1 VPDYPPLLD
10 AVTDNA
16 EGRVFPA
23 RNVQVMADCLE
34 MLLTDDA
41 AQRRMAEQARR
52 KIIEKH
58 NWLENGRGI
67 LGLYQQR
74 SMQT

>member
-1 VPDYPPLLD
+1 
-10 AVTDNA
+10 
-16 EGRVFPA
+16 
-23 RNVQVMADCLE
+23 
-34 MLLTDDA
+34 
-41 AQRRMAEQARR
+41 MAEQARR